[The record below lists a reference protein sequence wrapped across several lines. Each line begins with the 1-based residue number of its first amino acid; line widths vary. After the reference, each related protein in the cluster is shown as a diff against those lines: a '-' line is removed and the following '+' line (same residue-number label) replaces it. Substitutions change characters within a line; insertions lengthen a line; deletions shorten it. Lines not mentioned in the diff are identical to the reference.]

1 MPTIRK
7 LIILLSDIV
16 ILYVSLALTLILRY
30 GFQKL
35 PETLPVHLMPF
46 SFIFIVW
53 LLIFYLSDFY
63 QEKSLKTTYS
73 FAQKFSLIIII
84 CIAVSFILFYLFDLF
99 FKLTPKTN
107 LFIFAVVFGILDFF
121 WRFLL
126 AKISILSGWKRRLLI
141 IGDSLIVEEINGYL
155 KAHPQ
160 IGYEIVGQ
168 KKDATN
174 IEEIKRLINESKI
187 DTVIIQP
194 QLKKNPDA
202 IKVMYQ
208 LLALKITVVDLI
220 TFYETIFQKLPLEDL
235 DESWFIEKINSRR
248 PFYETIKKVLDFLL
262 SLVLILLLSPFMLII
277 AFFIKITS
285 KGPAIYKQQ
294 RVGLNN
300 KLFFLYKFRTML
312 CNHSGPL
319 WTTQNDSRLTV
330 VGKFLRNTHLDE
342 IPQLYNVL
350 KGNIAFIG
358 PRAERKELVD
368 LYSQLPYYDL
378 RHIIKPGLTGWAQV
392 NYKPSASIEE
402 ANEKLKFDIYYIKN
416 RSLPLDFVILIKTIK
431 YLFFSL
437 K

>member
-1 MPTIRK
+1 MPAIRK
-7 LIILLSDIV
+7 LIILLSDV
-16 ILYVSLALTLILRY
+16 AILYVSLALTLILRY

-84 CIAVSFILFYLFDLF
+84 CVAVSFILFYLFDLF

-107 LFIFAVVFGILDFF
+107 LFIFAVVFGVLDFF

-126 AKISILSGWKRRLLI
+126 AKISILSGWKRKILI
-141 IGDSLIVEEINGYL
+141 IGDSPIIEEINGYL

-174 IEEIKRLINESKI
+174 IEEIKRIINGAKI

-220 TFYETIFQKLPLEDL
+220 TFYEAIFQKLPLEDL

-262 SLVLILLLSPFMLII
+262 SLVLILLLLPFMIII
-277 AFFIKITS
+277 AILIKTTS
-285 KGPAIYKQQ
+285 KGPVIYKQQ

-300 KLFFLYKFRTML
+300 KLFLLYKFRTMVN
-312 CNHSGPL
+312 NHSGPL

-342 IPQLYNVL
+342 IPQLYNIL
-350 KGNIAFIG
+350 KGDISFIG
-358 PRAERKELVD
+358 PRAERKELVE
-368 LYSQLPYYDL
+368 LYGQLPYYDL

-392 NYKPSASIEE
+392 NYKPSASVKE
-402 ANEKLKFDIYYIKN
+402 ANEKLKYDIYYIKN
-416 RSLPLDFVILIKTIK
+416 SSLPLDFLILIKTIK